1 MTNPTNVELNNIIEQ
16 ILVKHSSMK
25 SEEGRFQVDVYID
38 HDNTL
43 SATDLKAIFS
53 AEDKMDAFYDAL
65 FEFAQES
72 NSHAEDD
79 ILDILKHN
87 WPTDAALSYADSYD
101 EILEYLGEHVDYNF
115 PYDHFLKQ
123 NLSINFMI
131 DTGDG
136 NYDYVLNN
144 FASYNASENEKIDD
158 ESSLLWLVKQQGYKK
173 SDLNRLVRKGETKDS
188 AFLESVLT
196 EARNVTSHMN
206 ALTFF
211 VKMTVEEYI
220 HFQDKGK
227 TITFS
232 KETPCGLYDCWNGAG
247 GMLSIKLEKDVIVPA
262 KFAQP
267 HIEGTRGYGIDN
279 IYGMYSS
286 FWQETVLNIKSA

>member
-1 MTNPTNVELNNIIEQ
+1 MTNPTNIDLNNIIEQ

-43 SATDLKAIFS
+43 SEKDLKTISS

-72 NSHAEDD
+72 NSHAEND
-79 ILDILKHN
+79 ILDILKNN
-87 WPTDAALSYADSYD
+87 WPTDSAQSYMDSYD
-101 EILEYLGEHVDYNF
+101 DILEYLGEHLDYNF

-123 NLSINFMI
+123 NLLINFMI

-144 FASYNASENEKIDD
+144 FASYNASENEKIND

-188 AFLESVLT
+188 AFLQSVLT
-196 EARNVTSHMN
+196 EAANVTSHMN

-220 HFQDKGK
+220 HFQEEGK
-227 TITFS
+227 AITFS

-247 GMLSIKLEKDVIVPA
+247 GMLSIKLEKDVIIPA

-286 FWQETVLNIKSA
+286 FWQETVLDIKSA